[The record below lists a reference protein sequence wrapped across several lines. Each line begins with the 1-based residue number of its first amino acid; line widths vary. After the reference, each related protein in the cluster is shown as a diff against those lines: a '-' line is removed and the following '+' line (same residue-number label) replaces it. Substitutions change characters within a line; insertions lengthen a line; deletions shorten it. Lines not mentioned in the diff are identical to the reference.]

1 MQFFLFLA
9 FIIAVLFVVI
19 TFQNPEDISIKFINW
34 TFTEPLA
41 LALAIPFAAGLLT
54 GLFLFVPVWW
64 RKARLARTQKKHI
77 RELESE
83 LDQTAAA
90 QPQRNEGVETE
101 KNAIAPETE
110 KEEGFD

>member
-9 FIIAVLFVVI
+9 FIIAMLFVVI
-19 TFQNPEDISIKFINW
+19 TFQNPHEISIKFINW
-34 TFTEPLA
+34 TFSEPLA

-64 RKARLARTQKKHI
+64 RKAKLVRSQKKHI
-77 RELESE
+77 KELEAE
-83 LDQTAAA
+83 LEQSAAV
-90 QPQRNEGVETE
+90 QPERNEGVETE
-101 KNAIAPETE
+101 KDEIAAETE